1 MPAAIATQVLVNE
14 AAAALAAAGEEPTIL
29 SVQRQIGAGSYTTI
43 KRMLD
48 VWQAEQV
55 NTPPPAIVP
64 DAVVARGAE
73 FTRIL
78 WAQATALAEEHTRQA
93 REEAVQQTQ
102 QARGALAEAEAT
114 IARIEG
120 ENEAQG
126 QELIT
131 ALRAVDHLEKDFALE
146 QGARQAA
153 EARASEVERRSA
165 ELRGELEQARAAE
178 RGLARV
184 EGERDA
190 LRRQVA
196 EQQAMIER
204 LGKHE

>member
-55 NTPPPAIVP
+55 NAPPPATVP
-64 DAVVARGAE
+64 DIVVARGAE

-78 WAQATALAEEHTRQA
+78 WAQAAMLAEEHTRHA
-93 REEAVQQTQ
+93 REEAAQQTQ

-114 IARIEG
+114 IARIEA

-131 ALRAVDHLEKDFALE
+131 ALRATDRLEKDFAAE

-196 EQQAMIER
+196 EQQALIER
-204 LGKHE
+204 LGRRE